1 MKAVLAGVVVIDLLL
16 AALAAGLRSG
26 DADVIVGRPP
36 IAVQHA
42 LPSPTVL
49 PSPTTTAAVSAQ
61 RASRPLTRPLGIA
74 PEPRATRQ
82 LRQPDAKPY
91 GTALPFTSDVED
103 PDGLLFVLVA
113 GSDARPGDRVDR
125 SRADS
130 IHLLAVNPASGTGT
144 ILGFPRDSWVEIPGH
159 GRGKINTAMAIG
171 GPDLLSATVQHLTG
185 LPVHWWVVTSFDGLV
200 AMVDAL
206 NRVVIPVERRM
217 ADKASGAFFER
228 GLHNLSGREV
238 LAFTRDRKSV
248 AQGDFSRSANHGI
261 VVLSALRKMRTEVAD
276 MDGVGSW
283 VRVLWEHV
291 RINAQLDDVVR
302 LGATARRL
310 DPDRLTN
317 AVAPGEIGMA
327 GSQSVV
333 YLTPDAARLFED
345 LRDDATVGDAPPPS
359 TTTTTTTTTT
369 STTSTT
375 TTTVL

>member
-1 MKAVLAGVVVIDLLL
+1 MKPVLAVVVVIDLLL
-16 AALAAGLRSG
+16 GALAAGLRSG

-36 IAVQHA
+36 IAVQQA
-42 LPSPTVL
+42 LPSPTVIL
-49 PSPTTTAAVSAQ
+49 SPTTTAAESAK
-61 RASRPLTRPLGIA
+61 RAGRPVTRPLGIA

-91 GTALPFTSDVED
+91 GPALPFTSDVDD

-113 GSDARPGDRVDR
+113 GSDARPGERVDR

-159 GRGKINTAMAIG
+159 GRGKINTAMSIG
-171 GPDLLSATVQHLTG
+171 GPDLLSETVQHLTG

-217 ADKASGAFFER
+217 ADKASGAYFER

-248 AQGDFSRSANHGI
+248 AQGDFSRSANHGV

-283 VRVLWEHV
+283 ARVLWEHV
-291 RINAQLDDVVR
+291 RVNAELDDVAR

-317 AVAPGEIGMA
+317 AVAPGEVGMA

-333 YLTPDAARLFED
+333 YLTPDAERLFED
-345 LRDDATVGDAPPPS
+345 LRDDATVGDAPPPTTTTTTS
-359 TTTTTTTTTT
+359 TTTTTTTTI
-369 STTSTT
+369 
-375 TTTVL
+375 L